1 MLLVVKQWNG
11 SKKKKRLSL
20 TSPTQGS
27 NSSIED
33 SENESS
39 RSTES
44 EFMSSSDSEGNI

>member
-11 SKKKKRLSL
+11 SKKKRLSL

-27 NSSIED
+27 SSSIED

-39 RSTES
+39 SSTES